1 MQTFLTAIIPLVE
14 FFLDIDILLQI
25 FYNVSRNK
33 NFCLS
38 LDAVQKNER
47 EGRGYFYLILGGLSL

>member
-33 NFCLS
+33 KFCLS
-38 LDAVQKNER
+38 LDAVQKTKER
-47 EGRGYFYLILGGLSL
+47 AEDIFI